1 MEQLKQLYRSL
12 SSKQRLA
19 IVAAAAV
26 TLAALGLLRWQAAAN
41 FRPLYTKLSA
51 EDAGAV
57 IEKLKERGAAYQL
70 AENGS
75 TILVPSESVAE
86 SRLEMALAGLPKS
99 GRIGFELF
107 DRTNL
112 GVTDF
117 AEHINYQRA
126 LEGELERSVMS
137 LTEVEQARV
146 HITLAKDSV
155 FTQSREPAKASVLLK
170 LRPGVDLAPRSVV
183 AISHLIAAAVEGL
196 APQAVS
202 VVDMN
207 GNLLSQPKSNG
218 MLDAGETSDAFI
230 EYQQSME
237 KSLVSKINET
247 LEPLL
252 GPGRFRAGVSVD
264 CDFSRSEQNEELFNP
279 EQSVV
284 TSSHVTEESTGG
296 AGGAGGKGASGI
308 PGTASALPNPRP
320 ETGPGGNGVSRR
332 SENTTYQA
340 SRTVRHTTTPQGK
353 VKKISAAVLVDYVL
367 ERDEAGDKQTRK
379 LQARGPDKIEAIR
392 QLVSAAIGLD
402 PSRGDQLIVQTMP
415 FETTLQLQNQDLEPA
430 APGAQTVPGQEI
442 LDRLKNEPMLM
453 VAAGAAVLLL
463 LGAVVWAMRRS
474 RKKPSVALQK
484 TKPALAAANAADKA
498 AAELAAQQGAA
509 QVGGPHTAGGLTAAR
524 PMQVPQLLSPRHD
537 VLVREVHEI
546 VNKDTELSAGIIHGW
561 LVEEAQQ

>member
-12 SSKQRLA
+12 SPKQRLG
-19 IVAAAAV
+19 IVAAVGV
-26 TLAALGLLRWQAAAN
+26 TLAALGVLRWQAAAN
-41 FRPLYTKLSA
+41 FKPLYTSLSP

-57 IEKLKERGAAYQL
+57 IQKLKERGVAYQL
-70 AENGS
+70 AENGA
-75 TILVPSESVAE
+75 TVLVPVDNVAE

-137 LTEVEQARV
+137 LAEVEQARV

-170 LRPGVDLAPRSVV
+170 LRPGVDLSPRSVV
-183 AISHLIAAAVEGL
+183 AISHLVAAAVEGL

-207 GNLLSQPKSNG
+207 GNLLSRPRSAG
-218 MLDAGETSDAFI
+218 ALDTAESSDRFI

-237 KSLVSKINET
+237 KSLVNKINET

-252 GPGRFRAGVSVD
+252 GPGRFRAGVSVE
-264 CDFSRSEQNEELFNP
+264 CDFTKSEQNEELFNP

-284 TSSHVTEESTGG
+284 TSSHVTEETTGG
-296 AGGAGGKGASGI
+296 AGGSTGI
-308 PGTASALPNPRP
+308 PGTASALPRPRP
-320 ETGPGGNGVSRR
+320 DGGPGGSGVSRR

-340 SRTVRHTTTPQGK
+340 SRTVRHTTTPHGG

-367 ERDEAGDKQTRK
+367 EREGEGEEQKRT
-379 LQARGPDKIEAIR
+379 LQARPADKMEAIR
-392 QLVSAAIGLD
+392 ELVAAAIGLD

-415 FETTLQLQNQDLEPA
+415 FETTLQLQNQDLELG
-430 APGAQTVPGQEI
+430 PGTDTSAGQL
-442 LDRLKNEPMLM
+442 LDRLQQEPMLI
-453 VAAGAAVLLL
+453 VAVGAAVLLL
-463 LGAVVWAMRRS
+463 VGAAVWFMRRS
-474 RKKPSVALQK
+474 RKKSSVEVKKGQH
-484 TKPALAAANAADKA
+484 ALAAGSASGPG
-498 AAELAAQQGAA
+498 ELAGQENNARVAKAPVAGDLAA
-509 QVGGPHTAGGLTAAR
+509 PR
-524 PMQVPQLLSPRHD
+524 PTQVPQLLSPRHD
-537 VLVREVHEI
+537 VLVREVQEI
-546 VNKDTELSAGIIHGW
+546 VNKDTELSAGIVHGW
-561 LVEEAQQ
+561 LVEETQP

>member
-1 MEQLKQLYRSL
+1 MEQLKKLYRAL
-12 SSKQRLA
+12 SPGQRSG
-19 IVAAAAV
+19 IVAAVAV

-41 FRPLYTKLSA
+41 FKPLYTSLSP

-57 IEKLKERGAAYQL
+57 VEKLKERSVAYEIADNGA
-70 AENGS
+70 

-86 SRLEMALAGLPKS
+86 SRLEMALSGLPKS

-170 LRPGVDLAPRSVV
+170 LRPGVTLAPRSVV
-183 AISHLIAAAVEGL
+183 AISHLVAAAVEGL
-196 APQAVS
+196 TPPAVS

-207 GNLLSQPKSNG
+207 GNLLSSPKTHGLTDTAESTDSF
-218 MLDAGETSDAFI
+218 M
-230 EYQQSME
+230 EYRQSLE
-237 KSLVSKINET
+237 KSLVDKINET
-247 LEPLL
+247 LEPML
-252 GPGRFRAGVSVD
+252 GPGRFRAGVSVE
-264 CDFSRSEQNEELFNP
+264 CDFTHSEQNEELFNP

-296 AGGAGGKGASGI
+296 PGGGGGSAAGGI
-308 PGTASALPNPRP
+308 PGTASALPHPRP
-320 ETGPGGNGVSRR
+320 ESGPAGNGVSRR

-340 SRTVRHTTTPQGK
+340 SRTVRHTTTPQGG

-367 ERDEAGDKQTRK
+367 ESQGEGDKQTRK
-379 LQARGPDKIEAIR
+379 LLARAPEKMDAIR
-392 QLVSAAIGLD
+392 ELVSAAIGLD
-402 PSRGDQLIVQTMP
+402 PKRGDQLIVQTMP
-415 FETTLQLQNQDLEPA
+415 FETTLQLQNQDLQLT
-430 APGAQTVPGQEI
+430 APGADPSASQKI
-442 LDRLKNEPMLM
+442 LDRLQHEPMLM

-463 LGAVVWAMRRS
+463 LGAAAWIMRRS
-474 RKKPSVALQK
+474 RKKPAATLQK
-484 TKPALAAANAADKA
+484 GPPALTAASASGSSPGELGEQGGTARVAQPHAAGDLAAARA
-498 AAELAAQQGAA
+498 
-509 QVGGPHTAGGLTAAR
+509 
-524 PMQVPQLLSPRHD
+524 MQLPQLLSPRHD